1 MLSYEELRHVTNQ
14 RRRERE
20 RDAQGER
27 LAVQARAQRDRRSDE
42 TEPAAAIG
50 LLLAARRQATQ

>member
-1 MLSYEELRHVTNQ
+1 MLSYEELQQVTDE

-20 RDAQGER
+20 RDAQSER
-27 LAVQARAQRDRRSDE
+27 LAVEARAGRDRRPDE